1 MPSLMR
7 FVTVLT
13 VLVALGFASVF
24 ALATFVSPR
33 TREMTVD
40 IPTQRLKAQ
49 PVAAAQPPA
58 RTAGAEPGAAGE
70 AQTTR

>member
-7 FVTVLT
+7 FVTVLA

-40 IPTQRLKAQ
+40 IPSQRLKIQ

-58 RTAGAEPGAAGE
+58 KTAGADGGDAP
-70 AQTTR
+70 TTR

>member
-1 MPSLMR
+1 MR

-40 IPTQRLKAQ
+40 IPSQRLKAQ
-49 PVAAAQPPA
+49 PVAAAAQPPA
-58 RTAGAEPGAAGE
+58 KTAGAEAGAGGAS
-70 AQTTR
+70 TTR